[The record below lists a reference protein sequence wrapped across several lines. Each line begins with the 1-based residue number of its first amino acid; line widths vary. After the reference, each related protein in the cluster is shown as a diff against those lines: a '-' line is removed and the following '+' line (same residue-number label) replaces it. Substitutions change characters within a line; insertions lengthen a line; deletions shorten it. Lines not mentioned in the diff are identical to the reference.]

1 MLKTNE
7 QTAMDRKPVWTGS
20 RKEYQNP
27 ESRTWNNYVNSY
39 KNWYENDFQREMN
52 PTHGS
57 TGNAALAY
65 EMGYRD
71 MEAVRGAAVM
81 KGMPSTI
88 VGHATQVMGRK
99 DGQDVND
106 FTADFTG
113 HYNDGTTRISS
124 GGHLSDGN
132 NWRTTTYNFADGS
145 SYVNGTD
152 SRVGNGSFETYTK
165 APVDY
170 GKALGMNTVT
180 APKPI
185 APIK

>member
-1 MLKTNE
+1 MRPEEDIFDK
-7 QTAMDRKPVWTGS
+7 KPQWNGS
-20 RKEYQNP
+20 RSDYGNP
-27 ESRTWNNYVNSY
+27 ESRKWQQYGQDYAQWRQALN
-39 KNWYENDFQREMN
+39 REEYGKY
-52 PTHGS
+52 GS
-57 TGNAALAY
+57 AGNAGAAY
-65 EMGYRD
+65 SMGYTD
-71 MEAVRGAAVM
+71 MEAVRGAAVT

-99 DGQDVND
+99 DGQDIND
-106 FTADFTG
+106 FTSDFTG
-113 HYNDGTTRISS
+113 HYADGTTRVSS
-124 GGHLSDGN
+124 GGNLSDGT

-152 SRVGNGSFETYTK
+152 SRVGTGSFETYTK

-170 GKALGMNTVT
+170 GKKLGMNTVT